1 MIFLSFEYWDIED
14 SGTFHGSDVTE
25 MCRWSPY
32 HLILFIN
39 GRTMLWIS
47 AKTVEWTSA
56 TSSSLYFC
64 TSSNNIKSI
73 SLWIGNGLRYWCWRD
88 RLSRTSLQFREPSVD
103 EWRYWNA
110 PKCMRITSVARV
122 YLILSVKLL
131 KSKYIK
137 ELVTWL
143 SKTSSDFLQC
153 QIAGASFPMCFVRR
167 LPEH

>member
-1 MIFLSFEYWDIED
+1 MIFLSFGYWDIED

-47 AKTVEWTSA
+47 AKTMEWTSA
-56 TSSSLYFC
+56 TSSSMYFC
-64 TSSNNIKSI
+64 TSKAVKIILNLYIYG
-73 SLWIGNGLRYWCWRD
+73 LWTVCVTDVGETGFRD
-88 RLSRTSLQFREPSVD
+88 QACNFANRRASVD

-131 KSKYIK
+131 KKKYIK
-137 ELVTWL
+137 ELVTCMA
-143 SKTSSDFLQC
+143 LQN
-153 QIAGASFPMCFVRR
+153 
-167 LPEH
+167 